1 MARMTTSKAMLKMEC
16 LGRIRALSLSQ
27 SSSLNQASKLPV
39 KAIPPM
45 NRAEREMAIWP
56 PDMALAPV

>member
-1 MARMTTSKAMLKMEC
+1 MEC